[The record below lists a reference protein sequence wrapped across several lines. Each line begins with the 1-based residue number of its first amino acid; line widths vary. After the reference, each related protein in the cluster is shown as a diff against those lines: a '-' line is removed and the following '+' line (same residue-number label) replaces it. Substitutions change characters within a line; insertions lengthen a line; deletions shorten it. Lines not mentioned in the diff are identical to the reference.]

1 MKKIPT
7 LFERQYENHKVVGI
21 TDKLTDPS
29 FQDILDMKPGV
40 LMTIKYDGTATA
52 VIDGKIYKRFDAKKG
67 KKPPAGAIPCCD
79 PDHVTGHWPHW
90 VAIHA
95 SDPADKYILA
105 AFKGETIE
113 NVRLILPTSA
123 TVVTVNEDDT
133 VSTNLKPGTFEA
145 MGPGINGNP
154 YNLEENCITRHG
166 TIIFN
171 PSVKP
176 LTLEHLKKTLEENH
190 FEGFVFWK
198 DGGPVCK
205 IKRTDFG
212 FAWPIKEE

>member
-21 TDKLTDPS
+21 SDKLTDPS

-79 PDHVTGHWPHW
+79 PDPVTGHWLHW

-105 AFKGETIE
+105 AFQFRYFCI
-113 NVRLILPTSA
+113 I
-123 TVVTVNEDDT
+123 NEDDT
-133 VSTNLKPGTFEA
+133 VDTDADCGTYEA
-145 MGPGINGNP
+145 VGFGINGNP
-154 YNLEENCITRHG
+154 YHMTGNLVTRHG
-166 TIIFN
+166 VILFN

-176 LTLEHLKKTLEENH
+176 LTLEYLKKTLEENH

-198 DGGPVCK
+198 DGEPVCK

>member
-21 TDKLTDPS
+21 SDKLTDPS

-52 VIDGKIYKRFDAKKG
+52 VIDGKIYKRYDAKKG

-79 PDHVTGHWPHW
+79 PDPITGHWPHW

-105 AFKGETIE
+105 AFKAGFMGLITIT
-113 NVRLILPTSA
+113 RPSI
-123 TVVTVNEDDT
+123 TVNEDGT
-133 VSTNLKPGTFEA
+133 VSTDLKPGTFEA

-166 TIIFN
+166 VIVFN

-176 LTLEHLKKTLEENH
+176 LTLEYLKNTLEKHH

-198 DGGPVCK
+198 DGEPVCK

-212 FAWPIKEE
+212 FVWPIKEETE

>member
-21 TDKLTDPS
+21 SDKLTDPS

-52 VIDGKIYKRFDAKKG
+52 VIDGKIYKRYDAKKG

-79 PDHVTGHWPHW
+79 PDPVTGHWPHW

-105 AFKGETIE
+105 AF
-113 NVRLILPTSA
+113 TSYGQCIVINHA
-123 TVVTVNEDDT
+123 DDS
-133 VSTNLKPGTFEA
+133 VYAEIDDGTYEA
-145 MGPGINGNP
+145 LGIGINGNP
-154 YNLEENCITRHG
+154 YNLDYNIYVQHG
-166 TIIFN
+166 KDLYD
-171 PSVKP
+171 PSVVP
-176 LTLEHLKKTLEENH
+176 LTLEYLKKTLEENH

-198 DGGPVCK
+198 DGEPICK

-212 FAWPIKEE
+212 FAWPIKEEK